1 MIKNKKAHDLD
12 DCRFDIRVNDSV
24 WYLRAKTVEERQ
36 KWLEAIDEHRVFII
50 LTVNVYL
57 YFNIIIIFSI
67 RANQVMVVKQV

>member
-50 LTVNVYL
+50 LTAGVYL

>member
-36 KWLEAIDEHRVFII
+36 KWLEAIDEHIVFII
-50 LTVNVYL
+50 LYTVIVYL
-57 YFNIIIIFSI
+57 YFSIIIFF
-67 RANQVMVVKQV
+67 

>member
-50 LTVNVYL
+50 LTVSVYL
-57 YFNIIIIFSI
+57 YCNIIIIFSI